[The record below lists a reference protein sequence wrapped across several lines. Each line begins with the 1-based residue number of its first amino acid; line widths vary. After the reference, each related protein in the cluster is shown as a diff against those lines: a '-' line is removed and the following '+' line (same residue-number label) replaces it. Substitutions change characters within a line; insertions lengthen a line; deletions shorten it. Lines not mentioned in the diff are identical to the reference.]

1 MAIFGKKDKE
11 QKKPLKKSD
20 VAVEETSQAA
30 QSEKPSSFQ
39 PVQESVIT
47 GFYISEK
54 AGLLN
59 GFNQYVFKVSDNANK
74 SQLSR
79 QVEKMFDVKVKSVKM
94 MNTKKK
100 RRDIGRYT
108 GFKPGFKK
116 AVVVLEKGHTIE
128 QAKA

>member
-11 QKKPLKKSD
+11 KKKPSKESE
-20 VAVEETSQAA
+20 VAVGEQESKQEA
-30 QSEKPSSFQ
+30 SFQ
-39 PVQESVIT
+39 PIQESVIA
-47 GFYISEK
+47 GFYVSEK

-59 GFNQYVFKVSDNANK
+59 GFNQYVFKVSDNADK
-74 SQLSR
+74 SRLSR
-79 QVEKMFDVKVKSVKM
+79 QVEKMFNVKVKSVKM

-100 RRDIGRYT
+100 RRDIGKHT

-116 AVVVLEKGHTIE
+116 AVVVLEKGYVIE